1 MPKYGKIRGAIRW
14 YSRLPNLR
22 KPIFAPIYSRLLTW
36 VNTVYRG
43 SGGRYSRY
51 FAGGFA
57 LRRCRNSIR
66 RYSAAPKCEFRSQF
80 LLLPLGNQIVHFHN
94 LSSTWCTVV
103 SPFIR
108 VGRFSGTRAELKLN
122 STTAYRSGAS
132 WREYTE
138 AHISQGTSHSLF
150 YRDAVKAASMRSTY
164 TFSLVEA
171 SSAGPSESIR
181 NRSAYHSSE
190 AITSWSIWRCRST

>member
-1 MPKYGKIRGAIRW
+1 MPGMLEDIIEHTKEA
-14 YSRLPNLR
+14 
-22 KPIFAPIYSRLLTW
+22 A
-36 VNTVYRG
+36 
-43 SGGRYSRY
+43 GRYLSQPHTRVSGVQVGQR
-51 FAGGFA
+51 GGLA
-57 LRRCRNSIR
+57 RQ
-66 RYSAAPKCEFRSQF
+66 Y
-80 LLLPLGNQIVHFHN
+80 NQIVHFHS

-122 STTAYRSGAS
+122 STMPYRSRAS

-138 AHISQGTSHSLF
+138 AHISQGTSHSLS

-164 TFSLVEA
+164 TFSLFEA

-190 AITSWSIWRCRST
+190 AITLWSIWRCRST

>member
-51 FAGGFA
+51 FAGGFV

-66 RYSAAPKCEFRSQF
+66 RYSAAPKREFRSQF
-80 LLLPLGNQIVHFHN
+80 PLFPLYSEIVHWRA
-94 LSSTWCTVV
+94 TWCAPVRCCCGKARKVPENSVLKTDSRFFIILGITLGCGVCGRAV
-103 SPFIR
+103 NLQFLQKPFLCNSLDFHSDSTS
-108 VGRFSGTRAELKLN
+108 VFSG
-122 STTAYRSGAS
+122 
-132 WREYTE
+132 
-138 AHISQGTSHSLF
+138 
-150 YRDAVKAASMRSTY
+150 
-164 TFSLVEA
+164 
-171 SSAGPSESIR
+171 
-181 NRSAYHSSE
+181 
-190 AITSWSIWRCRST
+190 C

>member
-66 RYSAAPKCEFRSQF
+66 QYSAAPKCEFRNQF
-80 LLLPLGNQIVHFHN
+80 PLLPFYSVNGLRRQVVADAADARNFGGNACSDVLQQRPVKLGTSAVIT
-94 LSSTWCTVV
+94 STVLMQRMMQDAYWDPC
-103 SPFIR
+103 
-108 VGRFSGTRAELKLN
+108 RALLN
-122 STTAYRSGAS
+122 SVG
-132 WREYTE
+132 
-138 AHISQGTSHSLF
+138 
-150 YRDAVKAASMRSTY
+150 MR
-164 TFSLVEA
+164 
-171 SSAGPSESIR
+171 
-181 NRSAYHSSE
+181 
-190 AITSWSIWRCRST
+190 RC